1 MDRFVIR
8 SPKQLSQHPPYGAR
22 SSWWSHQRR
31 TPGAEAKVRMRMQC
45 PFASP
50 KRLEGAL
57 QNARIAELERH
68 KALEKSASRAVVS
81 SKRSL
86 RPIVVVRNQLEWGH
100 FCASARI

>member
-1 MDRFVIR
+1 
-8 SPKQLSQHPPYGAR
+8 
-22 SSWWSHQRR
+22 
-31 TPGAEAKVRMRMQC
+31 
-45 PFASP
+45 
-50 KRLEGAL
+50 LEGAL

-68 KALEKSASRAVVS
+68 KALEKSASLAVVS